1 MITRGDAGAIT
12 PEPWSLGLSPVVAR
26 RLLNVVSLVVVAALL
41 LKVGDPEF
49 ILDAVWLTLVV
60 SAFVFGLR
68 ATVSRVV
75 GILVLVASSAA
86 VNIGFAEPMESELAD
101 LSEWPLL
108 VVISTVVA
116 LMADR
121 VSTTARRYAGLYR
134 QASDLLTTAQ
144 EDERARLARDLHDGV
159 GQTLTAV
166 ILTLDAAE
174 AGLQQIPVANSPS
187 TLASTE
193 STASSTETAIRRARD
208 LSLAA
213 LDEARDVAAQLR
225 PPRIHEI
232 GLGAAIE
239 SLAEAAG
246 IPVEVRF
253 LPSILPPGVIEP
265 QRQIDAYRI
274 VQEAVGNAA
283 RHGRAARAWI
293 DADVR
298 DGLVRIIVG
307 DDGPGFDQT
316 TTPVGLGL
324 AGMQERAAILLGQL
338 DVRSEPGAGTTVELL
353 MPVFAQAGKAGLRGT
368 MVRRIEGIL

>member
-1 MITRGDAGAIT
+1 MITPGDVRGVAS
-12 PEPWSLGLSPVVAR
+12 EPWSLGLSPVAAR
-26 RLLNVVSLVVVAALL
+26 RLLNVTTVVVVFALL

-49 ILDAVWLTLVV
+49 LLDAIWLTLVI

-68 ATVSRVV
+68 ATVIRIAAILALVV
-75 GILVLVASSAA
+75 TSAA
-86 VNIGFAEPMESELAD
+86 VNIGFAGPMETELAD
-101 LSEWPLL
+101 LTEWPLL

-121 VSTTARRYAGLYR
+121 ESTTSRRYAGLYR

-174 AGLQQIPVANSPS
+174 ASLRQASAADPDLPVSP
-187 TLASTE
+187 TE
-193 STASSTETAIRRARD
+193 SAVKRARD

-225 PPRIHEI
+225 PPRIHEV

-239 SLAEAAG
+239 NLAETAG
-246 IPVEVRF
+246 IPVQVRF
-253 LPSILPPGVIEP
+253 SPSILPPGVIEP
-265 QRQIDAYRI
+265 QRQIDAYRVI
-274 VQEAVGNAA
+274 QEAVGNAA
-283 RHGRAARAWI
+283 RHGHVANAWI
-293 DADVR
+293 DADVH
-298 DGLVRIIVG
+298 DGLVRITVG
-307 DDGPGFDQT
+307 DDGPGFDRT
-316 TTPVGLGL
+316 STPVGLGL

-338 DVRSEPGAGTTVELL
+338 TVESEPGIGTTVELL
-353 MPVFAQAGKAGLRGT
+353 LPVSVEAEPAGSRGS
-368 MVRRIEGIL
+368 VARRIEGLL